1 MRESKLFGDR
11 AFLPPAEAQMNQGQ
25 KRKATEVSEGNVRAA
40 IRKVQRVTG
49 ALLLYRNLEGRS
61 G

>member
-25 KRKATEVSEGNVRAA
+25 KRKATEVSERNVRAA
-40 IRKVQRVTG
+40 IGKVQRVTG
-49 ALLLYRNLEGRS
+49 ALLPYRNLEGRS

>member
-11 AFLPPAEAQMNQGQ
+11 ALLPPAEAQVNQGQ
-25 KRKATEVSEGNVRAA
+25 KRNATEVSERNIRTA
-40 IRKVQRVTG
+40 IGKVQGVTG
-49 ALLLYRNLEGRS
+49 ALPLYRNLEGRS